1 MHYTSKTLFKIRQ
14 DPNMTEIK
22 VIKSLNH
29 QSSIEVHF
37 EVINL
42 DKVAYIEGFHE
53 RNNIRSPT
61 RILRMKH
68 ANSKFNRH
76 SYIKNQET
84 LTLGMNIFKFKYP
97 TSIKKWNSRSNLIV
111 SIYDNSM
118 KQINNMTIRCPA
130 NKINKNKM
138 IEESEGETIS
148 LQSDDDSD
156 DHLDGETSDFLN
168 LTKRPNVSQMNEEDD
183 SNDDIQDFHI
193 DEIKSL
199 STIPVLPVS
208 SAPPVLP
215 SFWELVQ
222 IIDPTKSEQ
231 FKSEQCKLLDKEI
244 QLEEAKI
251 NELKVELRK
260 REQLLEEAR
269 TKKRRIEQI
278 SKR

>member
-1 MHYTSKTLFKIRQ
+1 MYYTSKIPFQ

-22 VIKSLNH
+22 VIRSLNH

-37 EVINL
+37 EVISL
-42 DKVAYIEGFHE
+42 DNVAYIEGFHE

-156 DHLDGETSDFLN
+156 DHLDDETSSLLN
-168 LTKRPNVSQMNEEDD
+168 LTKRPNVSKVNDEDD

-193 DEIKSL
+193 DEIKNL

-222 IIDPTKSEQ
+222 IIDSTKSEP
-231 FKSEQCKLLDKEI
+231 CKLLDKEI

-269 TKKRRIEQI
+269 TKKRRIERI
-278 SKR
+278 SK